1 MVASTLRAICQS
13 SNRFG
18 YSAGSARDSAA
29 LEFTL
34 KGTKKGDEP
43 ALANSLNDSTRV
55 SGVEKH
61 QCFV

>member
-1 MVASTLRAICQS
+1 MMANKYLLGAIVDSTLRAICQS

-34 KGTKKGDEP
+34 KITGKKELMSQP
-43 ALANSLNDSTRV
+43 LLIA
-55 SGVEKH
+55 
-61 QCFV
+61 

>member
-1 MVASTLRAICQS
+1 MMANKYLLGARVDFTLRAICQS

-34 KGTKKGDEP
+34 KVTDKKELISQP
-43 ALANSLNDSTRV
+43 LLIA
-55 SGVEKH
+55 
-61 QCFV
+61 